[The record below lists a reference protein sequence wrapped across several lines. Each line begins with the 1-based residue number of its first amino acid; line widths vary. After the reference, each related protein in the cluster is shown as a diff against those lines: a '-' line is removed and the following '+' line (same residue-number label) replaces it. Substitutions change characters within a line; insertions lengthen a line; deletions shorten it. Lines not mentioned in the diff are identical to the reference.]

1 MISIHPS
8 VSVITAIVYTIA
20 RYHSDN
26 AVRHFTFHVML
37 NTIKNRRN
45 KLDTHNVRM
54 YDCSHTALVQHIA
67 QKQPKVKQH

>member
-1 MISIHPS
+1 
-8 VSVITAIVYTIA
+8 
-20 RYHSDN
+20 
-26 AVRHFTFHVML
+26 ML